1 MVTSN
6 RKERNDALDALA
18 YSMQS
23 IDTTGSVPGTNTSSS
38 TTGMWDYLGSSSS
51 PEPMLSTRPGET
63 IPYEGNA
70 EDMYKEDMYRQNI
83 LGRQQQDLI
92 SCIYILS
99 RVLQRLTEQRVG
111 LDSSDL
117 RTLEPFEYRVRM
129 NHLDELFMFVTQLMD
144 SMTADSRPDWLREKL
159 AERGIKAWQL

>member
-18 YSMQS
+18 YSIQS

-38 TTGMWDYLGSSSS
+38 TTGMRYYLDSSSS
-51 PEPMLSTRPGET
+51 PEPMLSIRPGET
-63 IPYEGNA
+63 MPYAGNA
-70 EDMYKEDMYRQNI
+70 EDMYRQNI
-83 LGRQQQDLI
+83 LGRQQQDLMG
-92 SCIYILS
+92 CIYILS
-99 RVLQRLTEQRVG
+99 RVLQRLTEQRVE
-111 LDSSDL
+111 LDSSNL